1 MELQKMFDFFSE
13 RSRHFLTPFPHAH
26 GLELSPL
33 WGLVCLPRSANGAKS
48 PNRVRERTE
57 KMQKIYFSPLI
68 IICIFAIQKNNKLIY
83 NGKNI
88 ITW

>member
-1 MELQKMFDFFSE
+1 MELQK
-13 RSRHFLTPFPHAH
+13 
-26 GLELSPL
+26 
-33 WGLVCLPRSANGAKS
+33 N
-48 PNRVRERTE
+48 
-57 KMQKIYFSPLI
+57 YFSPLI